1 MRVLVSGGGTGG
13 HINPALAIAEKIKK
27 EDSSAVIEY
36 VGTQKGL
43 ETKLVPKE
51 GYTIHY
57 VKVEGIKRKLT
68 LENVKAAYHAITS
81 VGQAKKIIKKFRPD
95 IVIGTGGYVCWPV
108 LKAAASMKIPT
119 LVHESNAFPG
129 VTTKM
134 LSKYVDKILLNFEE
148 SKELL
153 KNSKAELCVVGNPV
167 KQEMF
172 TLSKTGCR
180 KELGY
185 SENEKILLSYG
196 GSLGAKVVNETVFE
210 MIEKDLLGGN
220 IRHIHA
226 TGNGYWQTACER
238 LGKNGFSLTDENTL
252 EKENVCIKRYIYN
265 MPKLMACADAVI
277 CRAGA
282 MTVSEIAAMGK
293 SAVFIPSPNVTDNH
307 QYKNA
312 LVLKKADAAEL
323 IEEKDLS
330 PEGLAKSVKALLS
343 DESEMRKRAEKV
355 KKFAQPHCLDMIYSQ
370 IAELTK
376 NK

>member
-13 HINPALAIAEKIKK
+13 HINPALAIAGKIKK

-51 GYTIHY
+51 GYAIHY
-57 VKVEGIKRKLT
+57 VNVEGLRRKLT
-68 LENVKAAYHAITS
+68 LENVRAAYHAMTS
-81 VGQAKKIIKKFRPD
+81 VGQAKKIIKEFRPD

-119 LVHESNAFPG
+119 LVHESNAYPG
-129 VTTKM
+129 VATKM
-134 LSKYVDKILLNFEE
+134 LSKYVDKILLNFSE

-153 KNSKAELCVVGNPV
+153 KNSKAQLCVVGNPV

-172 TLSKTGCR
+172 TLSKAECR
-180 KELGY
+180 KELGF

-210 MIEKDLLGGN
+210 MIEKGLVGAQV
-220 IRHIHA
+220 RHIHA
-226 TGNGYWQTACER
+226 TGNGYWDAACER
-238 LGKNGFSLTDENTL
+238 FEKNGFLLIDENTL
-252 EKENVCIKRYIYN
+252 EKGNRCIKKYIYN

-323 IEEKDLS
+323 IEEKELS
-330 PEGLAKSVKALLS
+330 AKILSDCVLSVLS
-343 DESEMRKRAEKV
+343 DEKKMKERAQAVKR
-355 KKFAQPHCLDMIYSQ
+355 FAQPDCLDLIYSH
-370 IAELTK
+370 IKELTQK
-376 NK
+376 